1 MDVRQIRVDRSS
13 ENEDENNTF
22 DYINLIEK
30 NKWNR
35 VLHNFIRSVDKIIF
49 VRHFEK

>member
-13 ENEDENNTF
+13 ESEDENNTF

-30 NKWNR
+30 TNGIE
-35 VLHNFIRSVDKIIF
+35 FYTISSVA
-49 VRHFEK
+49 